1 MSWVDTYVSWCFFI
15 AMAAPVLFVAVYLT
29 MPWKESWEGRV
40 LMLGQVVW
48 IGFLLNGVL
57 FFAVGEDYFGRD
69 AFRILLFT
77 ALLVKLWGLT
87 VLLIVRRQQGR
98 ALARSQRSQSPADAP
113 SAPPETH
120 PSGRRQP
127 DPL

>member
-1 MSWVDTYVSWCFFI
+1 MSSVDTYVSWCFFI
-15 AMAAPVLFVAVYLT
+15 AMAAPVVFVAVYLT
-29 MPWKESWEGRV
+29 MPWKATWEGRV

-57 FFAVGEDYFGRD
+57 FFALGEDYFGRE

-77 ALLVKLWGLT
+77 ALVIKLWGLT

-98 ALARSQRSQSPADAP
+98 ALARSQRSLSQS
-113 SAPPETH
+113 STPPETNRA
-120 PSGRRQP
+120 GRRQP

>member
-1 MSWVDTYVSWCFFI
+1 VSWVDTYVSWCFFI

-40 LMLGQVVW
+40 IMLGQAVW

-57 FFAVGEDYFGRD
+57 FFAIGEDYFGRD

-77 ALLVKLWGLT
+77 ALLFKLWGLT
-87 VLLIVRRQQGR
+87 VLLIIRRQQGR
-98 ALARSQRSQSPADAP
+98 QQAA
-113 SAPPETH
+113 ETH
-120 PSGRRQP
+120 PAEPETSP
-127 DPL
+127 SA